1 MKYVRLHFRF
11 WKKIESFSEQPD
23 VNFKYEMLLILDT
36 SLDGDYV
43 TWSTY
48 QNYNQLQ
55 MEKLRVPVV
64 KAKENDVNG
73 DGRNDELDL
82 AIEMP
87 LLDAEKVYG
96 VKLILIYDYLLTV
109 TTVLSNTYALWKTGR
124 SAQDPFRVNALVRY
138 KEEKI
143 ILYSP
148 GFWQLIKGGWIQYVA
163 ILVVF
168 WFVFTK
174 IKIFIF
180 QNQIV
185 TTVVE
190 RPSKQK
196 SQ

>member
-1 MKYVRLHFRF
+1 FSSSGF

-64 KAKENDVNG
+64 KAKESDVNG

-82 AIEMP
+82 SIQMP

-109 TTVLSNTYALWKTGR
+109 R
-124 SAQDPFRVNALVRY
+124 
-138 KEEKI
+138 
-143 ILYSP
+143 
-148 GFWQLIKGGWIQYVA
+148 
-163 ILVVF
+163 
-168 WFVFTK
+168 
-174 IKIFIF
+174 FI
-180 QNQIV
+180 
-185 TTVVE
+185 
-190 RPSKQK
+190 P
-196 SQ
+196 